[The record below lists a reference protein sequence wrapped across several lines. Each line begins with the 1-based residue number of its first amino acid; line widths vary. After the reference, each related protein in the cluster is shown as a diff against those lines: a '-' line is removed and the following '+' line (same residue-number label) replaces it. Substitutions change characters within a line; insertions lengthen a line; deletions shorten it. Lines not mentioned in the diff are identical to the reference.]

1 MNDKTRKIFEVA
13 DIDVEDLTA
22 VPGTAIHAYAV
33 SADAW
38 IDGSDVLMFVGETP
52 RAMEKFMYYIGE
64 ERNADVVG
72 VGRGISAWQL
82 DAERVEWIRARLT
95 KAVPQ

>member
-1 MNDKTRKIFEVA
+1 MNDKTRKIFEAA
-13 DIDVEDLTA
+13 DIDPEDLTA

-33 SADAW
+33 EADAW
-38 IDGSDVLMFVGETP
+38 LDGADVLMFVGQSG
-52 RAMEKFMYYIGE
+52 RAMEKFLYYIGE

-82 DAERVEWIRARLT
+82 DAERVEWIRARLPGGA
-95 KAVPQ
+95 K